1 MMTPETDDAIKN
13 GLAWLARYQNSDGSY
28 GSGAYRGNIAVTSL
42 AGLAFMSSG
51 SSPGRGPY
59 GAQIDKA
66 LAYVMAE
73 YVAVGLHRRA
83 RDVDARSDVLAR
95 LRHAVSGRSLRHDAS
110 AGDPRKA
117 AESRPLIIDSQN
129 IEGGWRYQ
137 PVRHDADLSVTICQ
151 INALR
156 AARNAGL
163 FVPKETVD
171 ACIRYVKRSQNP
183 DGGFRYMLQGGATSE
198 FPRSAAGVVALQSA
212 GEYDS
217 KEVRDGIAYLRQF
230 GQGLRPGRRNNHYF
244 YGQYYA
250 AQAMWLEG
258 GEPWAEWYPAIRN
271 ELIRRQSASGYWTDG
286 SVCNEY
292 GTAMALII
300 LADTQRL
307 LAHLSTMSGRRSR
320 ACYSRER
327 RHAPVTVRSGARGG
341 TSCWPCLPG
350 RHGGLV
356 QCAAAAAASV
366 RSGLQGALDRWAHGL
381 GTTRLARARR
391 PIKLVSAEGASTS
404 CRLTVWSS

>member
-1 MMTPETDDAIKN
+1 MVVDRASRSITHGPTWCRLLVVLALVFTLDVVSLAQAQTPAEGKPVEGFGESRRGDVPEGTLEMMTPATDEAIKN
-13 GLAWLARYQNSDGSY
+13 GLAWLAGSQNSDGSY
-28 GSGAYRGNIAVTSL
+28 GNGAYRGNIAVTSL

-59 GAQIDKA
+59 GPQIDKA
-66 LAYVMAE
+66 LAYVMQNTSRSGFIAVRASSTHGPMYSHGFGTLFLAE
-73 YVAVGLHRRA
+73 AYGMTHRPEIREKLQKAVR
-83 RDVDARSDVLAR
+83 
-95 LRHAVSGRSLRHDAS
+95 
-110 AGDPRKA
+110 
-117 AESRPLIIDSQN
+117 LIIDSQN
-129 IEGGWRYQ
+129 VEGGWRYQ
-137 PVRHDADLSVTICQ
+137 PVRNDADLSVTICQ

-163 FVPKETVD
+163 FIPKETIE

-183 DGGFRYMLQGGATSE
+183 DGGFRYMLQAGATSE

-230 GQGLRPGRRNNHYF
+230 INMARPQQGRRNNHYF

-258 GEPWAEWYPAIRN
+258 GEPWAEWYPAIRT
-271 ELIRRQSASGYWTDG
+271 ELIRRQSAIGYWSDP

-300 LADTQRL
+300 LQIPNDYLPIFQR
-307 LAHLSTMSGRRSR
+307 
-320 ACYSRER
+320 
-327 RHAPVTVRSGARGG
+327 
-341 TSCWPCLPG
+341 
-350 RHGGLV
+350 
-356 QCAAAAAASV
+356 
-366 RSGLQGALDRWAHGL
+366 
-381 GTTRLARARR
+381 
-391 PIKLVSAEGASTS
+391 
-404 CRLTVWSS
+404 